1 MTPDHDRSRSPGGR
15 AQLPDLLR
23 GHRLA
28 AGLTQAE
35 LATRAGV
42 GVRTVRDLERGRA
55 TRPQR
60 TTVDLLADALDL
72 TGTARQ
78 AFVAAARPA
87 PARTAVPDPAARH
100 LPPGD
105 PDAALPGQ
113 SASHLPAGG
122 PDAAGAAVPAP
133 AARHLPVSGPAA
145 AAPRPAARHLPV
157 TGSTST
163 DSGTPIALPQPVP
176 LLGRDRDVAELGA
189 LLSEHPVVSLVGL
202 AGVGKTALALTVAH
216 AAAAAYPAGVAGVL
230 VGEGSDAVDVLAA
243 SVAVLGVNRLAD
255 LSCRL
260 GGRPALLL
268 VDAVERAPGPVAEA
282 LRALVAA
289 APTLRVLV
297 TGRRPVGLP
306 GELVRPV
313 APLDVPPA
321 GPEPTDPAELA
332 RWPAAALF
340 IARLARVRREP
351 PTRAELPAL
360 AALVRRLGGLP
371 LAIELMAA
379 RGRILDVTELLDR
392 YGDRVLDLA
401 GVRPGWEPADLAAGT
416 VTLREAVATSYHLL
430 APAERAALRRLSAFR
445 NRWSVELAEDLL
457 ADGGERRDAVPLLDR
472 LRELGL
478 LSVRGAG
485 PFRFR
490 LLDAVRDFA
499 TEQAAVEGELTRIRR
514 RHALVVAGLVLRT
527 APNLVGADLPA
538 AVHLLDEAT
547 SDITAAL
554 AHAADDEPVTAL
566 RLAAALPRWWRL
578 RGRDV
583 SGRRWLR
590 RLLADPRTA
599 DAPPVLR
606 AWALLGV
613 ARLGAEHGAGGVELP
628 AAREA
633 LATFRAAG
641 EVTGEL
647 SARSM
652 LCVLLLGAGAQSEAR
667 EQAEAALELAT
678 RHGRAREMAVAQY
691 HLTWHDVRTADLA
704 GARRRLAAVDRLAA
718 QCGEQ
723 RLRLMA
729 RAALAEVA
737 RLEGRYVDA
746 VEQGRRVA
754 GALVELGD
762 PGRRR
767 QVVGT
772 IGLALAL
779 DGRAEEALEMVA
791 ELRPSRPVPGQR
803 RPPAVENL
811 DASPE
816 GRGARPEDAICAL
829 IEGHLALHRGDRE
842 LAAEWFTAAAEHATG
857 GERPDGTAEADL
869 AGGGER
875 RDLVEALVGL
885 AASTAEVGVLD
896 RLDRVC
902 RATGIR
908 LLPREEALLYALLA
922 RRERAARR
930 D

>member
-15 AQLPDLLR
+15 TPLPDLLR

-60 TTVDLLADALDL
+60 TTVDLLADALRL
-72 TGTARQ
+72 AGPARQ
-78 AFVAAARPA
+78 AFLAAARPA
-87 PARTAVPDPAARH
+87 QTAAPHWPASGDAAR
-100 LPPGD
+100 
-105 PDAALPGQ
+105 
-113 SASHLPAGG
+113 
-122 PDAAGAAVPAP
+122 
-133 AARHLPVSGPAA
+133 LPVSGPDAA

-157 TGSTST
+157 TGSAAT

-176 LLGRDRDVAELGA
+176 LLGRDRDVGEVAA
-189 LLSEHPVVSLVGL
+189 LLPEHPVVSLVGL
-202 AGVGKTALALTVAH
+202 AGVGKTALALTVAY
-216 AAAAAYPAGVAGVL
+216 AAAADHPAGVAGVL
-230 VGEGSDAVDVLAA
+230 VGEGSDAADVLAA

-297 TGRRPVGLP
+297 TGRRPVGLA

-313 APLDVPPA
+313 APLDVPPV
-321 GPEPTDPAELA
+321 GQEPVDASELA

-340 IARLARVRREP
+340 TARLAQARREP

-401 GVRPGWEPADLAAGT
+401 GVRPGWEAADLAAGT
-416 VTLREAVATSYHLL
+416 VTLREAVAASYHLL
-430 APAERAALRRLSAFR
+430 APAERAALRRLSAFG

-457 ADGGERRDAVPLLDR
+457 ADGEERRDAVPLLDR

-478 LSVRGAG
+478 LSVRGTG

-499 TEQAAVEGELTRIRR
+499 AEQAAVEGELTAIRR
-514 RHALVVAGLVLRT
+514 RHAAVVAGLVRRT

-554 AHAADDEPVTAL
+554 AHAAEDDPATAL
-566 RLAAALPRWWRL
+566 LLAAALPRWWRL

-606 AWALLGV
+606 AWALLGT
-613 ARLGAEHGAGGVELP
+613 ARLAAEHGAGGVELP
-628 AAREA
+628 AARDA
-633 LATFRAAG
+633 LAIFRAAG
-641 EVTGEL
+641 DVTGEL
-647 SARSM
+647 SSRSV
-652 LCVLLLGAGAQSEAR
+652 LCALLSAAGARGEAR

-678 RHGRAREMAVAQY
+678 RHGRVREMAVAHQ
-691 HLTWHDVRTADLA
+691 HLTWHDVRVADLA
-704 GARRRLAAVDRLAA
+704 GARRRLATVDRLAT

-723 RLRLMA
+723 RLRLLA
-729 RAALAEVA
+729 RADLAEVA

-746 VEQGRRVA
+746 VEQGWRVA
-754 GALVELGD
+754 GALVELGE
-762 PGRRR
+762 PGRWRR
-767 QVVGT
+767 VVGT
-772 IGLALAL
+772 VGLALAL
-779 DGRAEEALEMVA
+779 QGRAAEALEVVA
-791 ELRPSRPVPGQR
+791 ELRPAHPVPGQR
-803 RPPAVENL
+803 RPPGVETL
-811 DASPE
+811 DPAGERRDVPPE
-816 GRGARPEDAICAL
+816 EVVCAL
-829 IEGHLALHRGDRE
+829 IEGHLALNRGDRE
-842 LAAEWFTAAAEHATG
+842 LAAEWFTAAAESA
-857 GERPDGTAEADL
+857 

-885 AASTAEVGVLD
+885 AASTAEVTVLD
-896 RLDRVC
+896 RLDRAC

-908 LLPREEALLYALLA
+908 LLPREESLLYALVA
-922 RRERAARR
+922 RRERAGRG